1 MKFVKKFKSFLEGAT
16 EVAPVKPKEKE
27 KEKERT
33 RPSKPGGIPS
43 QDPRPGIAPDPTR
56 AEKKKD
62 KATAE
67 EVAEKFIN
75 LMSENGEDLKK
86 YVEPKW

>member
-1 MKFVKKFKSFLEGAT
+1 MKFVKKFKAFLEGAT
-16 EVAPVKPKEKE
+16 EVAPVKPKE

-67 EVAEKFIN
+67 EVAERFIN
-75 LMSENGEDLKK
+75 LMVENGEDLKK
-86 YVEPKW
+86 YVEVK